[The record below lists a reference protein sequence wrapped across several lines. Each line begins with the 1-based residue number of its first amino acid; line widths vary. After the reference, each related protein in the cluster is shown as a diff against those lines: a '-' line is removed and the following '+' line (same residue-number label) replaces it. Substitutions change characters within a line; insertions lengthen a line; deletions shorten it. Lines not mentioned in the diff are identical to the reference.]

1 MKATVEPLEGNK
13 VKVSVEVDED
23 EFETAVDAAFKK
35 IAREVRIP
43 GFRPGKAP
51 RRILEARLGKDIA
64 RSQAIQDALPDYYA
78 RAVREHDVDVIAA
91 PDIDITDGQDEGPIA
106 FDAVVEVRPVIT
118 VGGYDGLR
126 VTIPSPHP
134 SDDEIDEQLERLR
147 SQHGELEVVERPI
160 AADDFATIDIAG
172 SQDGEPLEGLTADD
186 YLYQVGSGAIVEE
199 LDEQLAGTKPGDIL
213 EFDASHPSDD
223 DDASPLH
230 FRVLVKEVKERKLPD
245 LDDDFASEASEFET
259 LDELRDDLVRRMR
272 QVKQVRAQMALREQ
286 VGQSLADLVVD
297 DIPDALVNA
306 EMQERLNDLA
316 MRLQAQGLTL
326 EQWLAG
332 TGRSQEDLLG
342 ELRETAVTAAKVDLA
357 LRAVAEAES
366 LDAEEDDLVAEVE
379 VAAERLDLEPEK
391 VRADLERADQ
401 IEAIRSD
408 IKKRK
413 ALDHLVETVEIVD
426 DDGNVID
433 RADLEMA
440 DDDADVDED
449 TVEDDAEDTEEDSDP
464 ADSDTVGSDVTE
476 TEDSE

>member
-1 MKATVEPLEGNK
+1 VKATVEPLEGNK
-13 VKVSVEVDED
+13 VKLSVEVDED
-23 EFETAVDAAFKK
+23 EFETAVDAAFRK

-64 RSQAIQDALPDYYA
+64 RSQAIQDALPEYYA
-78 RAVREHDVDVIAA
+78 QAVREHDVDVIAA
-91 PDIDITDGQDEGPIA
+91 PDIDITDGQDDGPIA

-118 VGGYDGLR
+118 VGGYDSLR
-126 VTIPSPHP
+126 VTIPSPNP

-147 SQHGELEVVERPI
+147 SQHGELERVERPI
-160 AADDFATIDIAG
+160 ASDDFATIDIAG
-172 SQDGEPLEGLTADD
+172 SQDGEALEGLTADD
-186 YLYQVGSGAIVEE
+186 YLYQVGSGALVDE
-199 LDEQLAGTKPGDIL
+199 LDEQLSGAKPGDIL
-213 EFDASHPSDD
+213 EFDAEHPSD

-230 FRVLVKEVKERKLPD
+230 FRVLVKEVKARQLPD

-286 VGQSLADLVVD
+286 VGQALADLVVD
-297 DIPDALVNA
+297 DIPDALVNT

-316 MRLQAQGLTL
+316 LRLQAQGFTL
-326 EQWLAG
+326 EQWLTG

-342 ELRETAVTAAKVDLA
+342 ELRDTAVTAAKVDLA
-357 LRAVAEAES
+357 LRAVADAEA
-366 LDAEEDDLVAEVE
+366 LDAEEDDLAAEVE
-379 VAAERLDLEPEK
+379 VAAQRLDLAPEK

-413 ALDHLVETVEIVD
+413 ALDHLVDTVEIVD

-433 RADLEMA
+433 RADLEIA
-440 DDDADVDED
+440 EDEADEDDDEL
-449 TVEDDAEDTEEDSDP
+449 DP
-464 ADSDTVGSDVTE
+464 IERDVTE
-476 TEDSE
+476 TEDNE

>member
-1 MKATVEPLEGNK
+1 VKATVEPLEGNK
-13 VKVSVEVDED
+13 VKLSVEVDED

-51 RRILEARLGKDIA
+51 RRILEARLGKDVA
-64 RSQAIQDALPDYYA
+64 RSQAIQDALPEYYA
-78 RAVREHDVDVIAA
+78 QAVREHDVDVIAA

-118 VGGYDGLR
+118 VGGYDSLR

-172 SQDGEPLEGLTADD
+172 SQDGEPLDGLTADD

-213 EFDASHPSDD
+213 EFDAAHPSDD

-245 LDDDFASEASEFET
+245 LDDDFATEASEFET

-272 QVKQVRAQMALREQ
+272 QVKQVRAQMALREK
-286 VGQSLADLVVD
+286 VGQSLADLVVE

-316 MRLQAQGLTL
+316 LRLQAQGLTL
-326 EQWLAG
+326 EQWLMG

-357 LRAVAEAES
+357 LRAVADAES
-366 LDAEEDDLVAEVE
+366 LDAEEEDLVAEVE
-379 VAAERLDLEPEK
+379 VAAERLELEPEK

-440 DDDADVDED
+440 EDDADVED
-449 TVEDDAEDTEEDSDP
+449 TAEDTEEDSDP
-464 ADSDTVGSDVTE
+464 ADSETVGSE
-476 TEDSE
+476 KTEDSE